1 MSIVKIPTA
10 AEMERWPYAV
20 RALLGCGAALLAA
33 LLTYWIVPLREFPM
47 LLAFPAVI
55 LSAWFLGMWGG
66 VLCAVTE
73 AILIDLYLART
84 AAVFPGGNAKEGVRL
99 TVFLLILIV
108 FSWGMRRLAKQ
119 RTQLRTQ
126 EQQQRRMLAQAE
138 GQLAEEHT
146 RISEE
151 LQQRDELLRIALEV
165 NGMGLWVWD
174 LLEGTAY
181 RSNQM
186 YRIAGREAGS
196 IDPRPEAWLQ
206 LVHPEDAESVR
217 NAWEET
223 RATGKDYQIQYR
235 VLWPDGSVH
244 WLESQ
249 AKCQRNS
256 EGRAVRVVG
265 VLTDITHRRLT
276 EEAMLRTEKL
286 AVAGRLA
293 ASVAHEINN
302 PLEAVGN
309 LLYLISR
316 AESAE
321 AARSQASQALDELMR
336 ISLITQ
342 QTLQFHRQPGAP
354 AVTRLSEV
362 VAAVFGLF
370 RGKMLGAGIA
380 AEVRMERETGVA
392 CMPSETHQ
400 IFANLVSNSI
410 DAMPR
415 GGRLVVRLRS
425 SRDWRD
431 GQTPGMR
438 VTFCDTGAGMS
449 RATMRRIFEPFFT
462 TKTET
467 GTGLGLWVVAQLVER
482 RHGDVRA
489 WSWQRA
495 AGCGSAFSV
504 FLPLGDAAETGEDVL
519 TNALG
524 D

>member
-10 AEMERWPYAV
+10 AEMERWPYVV

-66 VLCAVTE
+66 VHCAVTE

-84 AAVFPGGNAKEGVRL
+84 AAVFPNGNAKEGVRL

-108 FSWGMRRLAKQ
+108 FSWGMRRLAQQ
-119 RTQLRTQ
+119 RAQLRTQ
-126 EQQQRRMLAQAE
+126 ELQQRLTLAQAD
-138 GQLAEEHT
+138 GQLAEERT

-151 LQQRDELLRIALEV
+151 LLQHDELLRIALEV

-181 RSNQM
+181 RSGQM
-186 YRIAGREAGS
+186 YRIAGCEAGS
-196 IDPRPEAWLQ
+196 IDPVPEAWLQ

-256 EGRAVRVVG
+256 EGRAIRVVG

-362 VAAVFGLF
+362 VAAVLVLF
-370 RGKMLGAGIA
+370 RGKLQSAGIV
-380 AEVRMERETGVA
+380 AEVLAERETGVA

-410 DAMPR
+410 DAMQR
-415 GGRLVVRLRS
+415 GGRLVVRLRP

-495 AGCGSAFSV
+495 AGCGTAISV
-504 FLPLGDAAETGEDVL
+504 FLPVGDAADSG
-519 TNALG
+519 ARPGIGG